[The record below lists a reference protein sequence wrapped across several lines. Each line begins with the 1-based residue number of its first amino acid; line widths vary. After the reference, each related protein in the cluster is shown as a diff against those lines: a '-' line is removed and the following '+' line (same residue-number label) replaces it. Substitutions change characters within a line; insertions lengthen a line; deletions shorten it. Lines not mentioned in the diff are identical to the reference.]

1 MSQQHE
7 PPVGPAA
14 EPLVPP
20 PAGSPTHVPESGQ
33 PAKQTTAPERAT
45 ATATAPAPE
54 PEAAEA
60 AEAAQAAEEEAEAE
74 QEEEKPSDD
83 LFHLATLTN
92 AISADFRRAVLA
104 GVMACV
110 GLGLTYCA
118 GGVID
123 SFEAPIQY
131 FRTHTWLATLTSVV
145 GAVLFL
151 VFGSVAVRSTT
162 REILKTVPDRL
173 GDTRKNGLRWICLL
187 LGYLVVIF
195 GTLGALNVPIERL
208 LLGGAVTGVILGIAA
223 QQSLGN
229 LFAGLVLLIVRP
241 FSIGQPISLRSG
253 PLGGVLTGEV
263 ADMNLTYVRLST
275 DKGEILLPNSTILSA
290 TIGPPNIFDP

>member
-1 MSQQHE
+1 MR
-7 PPVGPAA
+7 ARARA
-14 EPLVPP
+14 E
-20 PAGSPTHVPESGQ
+20 
-33 PAKQTTAPERAT
+33 
-45 ATATAPAPE
+45 
-54 PEAAEA
+54 AEA
-60 AEAAQAAEEEAEAE
+60 AAHAREKAKSAESGGSAEAAGSGATAKAASTEEGDE
-74 QEEEKPSDD
+74 DD
-83 LFHLATLTN
+83 DPFHLANFTN
-92 AISADFRRAVLA
+92 AISADFRRAVMA

-110 GLGLTYCA
+110 GLGLTYCS
-118 GGVID
+118 GGVLD
-123 SFEAPIQY
+123 SSVAPIEY
-131 FRTHTWLATLTSVV
+131 FRSHTWLATVTAGV
-145 GAVLFL
+145 GAALFL
-151 VFGSVAVRSTT
+151 IFGSIAVRSTT

-229 LFAGLVLLIVRP
+229 LFAGLVLLVVRP

-253 PLGGVLTGEV
+253 PLGGTLTGEV
-263 ADMNLTYVRLST
+263 VDMNLTYVRLST